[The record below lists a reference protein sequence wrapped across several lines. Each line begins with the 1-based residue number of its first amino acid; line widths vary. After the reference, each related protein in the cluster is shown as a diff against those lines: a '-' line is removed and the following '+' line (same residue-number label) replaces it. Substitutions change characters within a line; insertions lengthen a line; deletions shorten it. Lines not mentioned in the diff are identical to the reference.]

1 MVLGSRYEILSE
13 LGVGG
18 NGVVYK
24 ARDRQLNELVAIK
37 TIKYEDSQ
45 DTPLLDAMKSEIRLA
60 RKITHR
66 NVLRIYDFGEV
77 GGVPFITMEYV
88 RGMTLRYLLQNRAL
102 VPFAAGLRIMR
113 QVCTA
118 LQVAHEQSVLHRDI
132 KPENVML
139 EPSGNAK
146 LMDFGLASR
155 MRYGDGP
162 TAKLVVVGTPPYS
175 SPEQLRGEEV
185 DERTDI
191 YACGVM
197 MYQMFTG
204 KLPFNEGNIEHLL
217 VQQSQEDYLSP
228 MAHVPTFPLPLA
240 TLIGACLKA
249 NRESRPKSAA
259 AMLEFLENMRF

>member
-1 MVLGSRYEILSE
+1 
-13 LGVGG
+13 
-18 NGVVYK
+18 
-24 ARDRQLNELVAIK
+24 
-37 TIKYEDSQ
+37 
-45 DTPLLDAMKSEIRLA
+45 
-60 RKITHR
+60 
-66 NVLRIYDFGEV
+66 VLRIYDFGEV
-77 GGVPFITMEYV
+77 GGVPFISMEYV

-102 VPFAAGLRIMR
+102 VPYAPGLRIMR

-155 MRYGDGP
+155 MRYGAGP
-162 TAKLVVVGTPPYS
+162 TAKLLVVGTPPYS
-175 SPEQLRGEEV
+175 SPEQMRGEVV

-204 KLPFNEGNIEHLL
+204 KLPFNGGDIGQLL
-217 VQQSQEDYLSP
+217 VQQDDEEYLSP
-228 MAHVPTFPLPLA
+228 TVHVPTFPAPLA
-240 TLIGACLKA
+240 ALIGACLKA
-249 NRESRPKSAA
+249 DREARPKSAA
-259 AMLEFLENMRF
+259 AMLEFLENMRV